1 MEYKYKVGDK
11 VRVRE
16 DLKVDGDYYMEDGET
31 RDRFVVDMAKF
42 IGKVV
47 TIKEHY
53 HEKYRIEEDEDEY
66 NWTDDM
72 FSGLYSSKKEKRLNR
87 KRMIEKMEFIN
98 VNEDINMGI
107 FVEKIIHNEPATIM
121 FYKVPTFDSSGN
133 VKKYSNTRKV
143 VAKCNTSIGDVYDKK
158 KGQKVCLLKAFRKE
172 IDRQLKKF

>member
-16 DLKVDGDYYMEDGET
+16 DLKVDEDYYMEGGET
-31 RDRFVVDMAKF
+31 RDRFVVDMAEF
-42 IGKVV
+42 RGKVV
-47 TIKEHY
+47 TIKEHSG
-53 HEKYRIEEDEDEY
+53 EGKYKIEGDDIY
-66 NWTDDM
+66 SWTDDM

-98 VNEDINMGI
+98 VNEDIKMGI

-158 KGQKVCLLKAFRKE
+158 KGQEVCLLKAFRKE